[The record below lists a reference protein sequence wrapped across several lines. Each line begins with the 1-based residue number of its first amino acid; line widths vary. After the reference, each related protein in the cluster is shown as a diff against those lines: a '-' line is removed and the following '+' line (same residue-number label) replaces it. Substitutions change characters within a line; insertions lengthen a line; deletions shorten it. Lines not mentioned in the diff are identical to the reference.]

1 LALAFVQYPGNGTN
15 RLFSVSFPYILRI
28 HVKVFLNYDVVTGIG
43 TELVDG
49 PGFSWLS
56 DTQIQTTAAPALGAT
71 VTIIRRTPSGVQLV
85 VYAAGSPPTPTDLNA
100 ADLQALYAIQ
110 EQADLTAATAALAAS
125 SAVAVTSALPYQPV
139 ASVANIPAPPINGQR
154 IEISNSTGIQSFSPL
169 TGRPSAFIGAS
180 NLFVRLV
187 YTTTGNTWQWV
198 DYRVAD
204 PDSRYTTKAETDQNS
219 ATIVTALA
227 DKPGFAET
235 WTRLQADTRYTTK
248 AETDQNSATIVT
260 ALADKPGFAEIW
272 TRLQADTRYL
282 YFAQPGIGA
291 VNRTIESKLRET
303 VSLLD
308 YGVVGDGISDDTD
321 EIRRACEDVA
331 GSGKVLLVPEGRF
344 RHGPIIIDKVGQIAI
359 EGVESPIV
367 GPGYD
372 PVYGPKRSIF
382 IYAGTGDGFT
392 FRNNTTTNNYF
403 TYRLR
408 LRKLGFSA
416 DASLGTV
423 NSLISVKNI
432 QECNFEDT
440 EFMQAG
446 GTTVTSAFYGN
457 GVGLSN
463 FNKCGFNGHNAGIEF
478 ANLPDG
484 PLGSGE
490 GSGANNISQCKFF
503 DNNKG
508 IILGYMLQTNIS
520 DNFFEANTADIFADN
535 INRAIE
541 VHGLVIENNTS
552 LNGSPARTQSRFLLV
567 KNTTNANA
575 IRFHATVNKNWV
587 YWGLGTHNQA
597 VEIQSLGNTGAVDVN
612 VEVKNNWFYRVANGG
627 ILSDDVRQNIIA
639 ERNDVRNDING
650 TFLPQLT
657 GANEGRST
665 PLGQSTGTSIMA
677 PVGTSESVL
686 KTFHLPANPGLNA
699 HFHLNAVLSA
709 VVGSENAK
717 IIRVRL
723 GGITGAIVLEYNF
736 AQGSSTI
743 GYVDARF
750 TNRNSHSSQVAH
762 STAQNSS
769 GVAGQ
774 WFASSSVN
782 MTISQQLVL
791 TVQKAVDSESVFLE
805 AANLRYQQA

>member
-1 LALAFVQYPGNGTN
+1 MALTFVQYPGNGTN

-28 HVKVFLNYDVVTGIG
+28 HVKVFLNYDAVTGIG

-49 PGFSWLS
+49 PGFFWLS
-56 DTQIQTTAAPALGAT
+56 DTQIQTAAAPALGAT

-110 EQADLTAATAALAAS
+110 EQADLAAATAALAAS

-139 ASVANIPAPPINGQR
+139 ASVANIPAPPTNGQR
-154 IEISNSTGIQSFSPL
+154 IEIGNSTGIQSFSPL

-204 PDSRYTTKAETDQNS
+204 PDSRYTTKTETDQKLADLINGAPGALNTLNELAAALGNDPNLS
-219 ATIVTALA
+219 ATIVNALA
-227 DKPGFAET
+227 G
-235 WTRLQADTRYTTK
+235 
-248 AETDQNSATIVT
+248 
-260 ALADKPGFAEIW
+260 KPGFAEIW

-303 VSLLD
+303 VSFLD

-344 RHGPIIIDKVGQIAI
+344 RHGPIIFDKVGQIAM
-359 EGVESPIV
+359 EGVESPHV

-392 FRNNTTTNNYF
+392 FRNNTTTNDYF

-446 GTTVTSAFYGN
+446 GTTVTRAFYGN

-478 ANLPDG
+478 ANLPTG
-484 PLGSGE
+484 PFGSGK

-508 IILGYMLQTNIS
+508 IILGYMLQTNIV

-535 INRAIE
+535 IDRAIE
-541 VHGLVIENNTS
+541 VHGLTIENNTS

-567 KNTTNANA
+567 KNTNNANA

-587 YWGLGTHNQA
+587 YWGQGTHNQA
-597 VEIQSLGNTGAVDVN
+597 VEIQSLGNTGAVEVN
-612 VEVKNNWFYRVANGG
+612 VEAKNNWFYRVANGG

-665 PLGQSTGTSIMA
+665 PLGQSAGASIMA

-762 STAQNSS
+762 STAQNSA

-791 TVQKAVDSESVFLE
+791 TIQKAVGSESVSLE